1 MGSATVRT
9 KEGESNIINSMSNL
23 GFVFRP
29 APGVDIEG
37 GIAKINDALSWDDTE
52 PMNDSNRPK
61 LFVSENCENTISSM
75 IEYSGQSRQEHWKDQ
90 VDCIRY
96 LMVSGPEH
104 ITTEKLRVT
113 GGGGY

>member
-1 MGSATVRT
+1 
-9 KEGESNIINSMSNL
+9 MSNL

-29 APGVDIEG
+29 APGVDIEA

-52 PMNDSNRPK
+52 PMTDQNTPR
-61 LFVSENCENTISSM
+61 LFVSDRCENFITSM
-75 IEYSGQSRQEHWKDQ
+75 IEYSGQSRQEHFKDF

-96 LMVSGPEH
+96 LMVSGADH
-104 ITTEKLRVT
+104 ITKRDLMIT